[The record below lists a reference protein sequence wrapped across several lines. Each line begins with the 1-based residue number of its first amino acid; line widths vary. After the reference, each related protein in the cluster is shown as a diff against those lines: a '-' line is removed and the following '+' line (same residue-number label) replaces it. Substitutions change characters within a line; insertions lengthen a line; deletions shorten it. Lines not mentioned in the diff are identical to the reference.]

1 MAASDLL
8 LLTGGTG
15 FVGFATLKYALQK
28 GYHVRAAVRSQAKAD
43 AIHKNPVL
51 ASFADRLTTV
61 VVPDILASNAYD
73 EAVNGAKYIVH
84 VASPIPQGDAM
95 ANAAVEGNTTDFEA
109 LLVKPAVQGTLNILK
124 SAKEHS
130 SVKRIV
136 ITSSMVTVPS
146 FGVLAGSETTD
157 KVYGPDDRADEISP
171 PYPVEIV
178 AYVQSKIAA
187 LNAGDKWAK
196 ENKPVFDVITIH
208 PSVVGGRHDNATS
221 VADLLATTNAAFLA
235 VVRGQEAVETSRP
248 RIMAVIDVDDAA
260 KAHIESL
267 REDVKGGQAFLLTN
281 RGGDLAWNDAKAIV
295 DKHFSEAVEDG
306 RLPNN
311 GVSEPKWWI
320 TTDVEKTEKTF
331 GKLKSF
337 EETIVGIVEHLE
349 LLAKEKK

>member
-1 MAASDLL
+1 MATSDLL

-28 GYHVRAAVRSQAKAD
+28 GYHVRAA
-43 AIHKNPVL
+43 NPVL
-51 ASFADRLTTV
+51 APFVDLLTTI
-61 VVPDILASNAYD
+61 VVPDILATNAYD
-73 EAVNGAKYIVH
+73 EAVKNVKYIVH
-84 VASPIPQGDAM
+84 VASPIPQGDAL

-124 SAKEHS
+124 SAKEYF

-146 FGVLAGSETTD
+146 FGVLAGSETND
-157 KVYGPDDRADEISP
+157 KVYGPDDRADEIPP

-178 AYVQSKIAA
+178 AYVQSKIAT
-187 LNAGDKWAK
+187 LNAGDKWVEK
-196 ENKPVFDVITIH
+196 HKPGFDLITIH

-235 VVRGQEAVETSRP
+235 VVRGQDAVETSRP
-248 RIMAVIDVDDAA
+248 RIMAVIDVDAAA

-267 REDVKGGQAFLLTN
+267 REDIKGGQAYLVTN

-295 DKHFSEAVEDG
+295 DKHFPEAVKDG
-306 RLPNN
+306 RLRND

-320 TTDVEKTEKTF
+320 TTDIEKTEKTF

-337 EETIVGIVEHLE
+337 EGTIVGIVGQYLE
-349 LLAKEKK
+349 LLAKETK